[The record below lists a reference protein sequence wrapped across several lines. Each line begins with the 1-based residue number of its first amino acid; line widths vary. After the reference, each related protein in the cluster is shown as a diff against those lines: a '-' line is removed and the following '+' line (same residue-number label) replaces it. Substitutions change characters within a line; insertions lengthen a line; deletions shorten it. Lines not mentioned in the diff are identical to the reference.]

1 MLLWAVATLAGL
13 ALVLVA
19 GFYALLWWAYR
30 DSEYVPTKASESAT
44 CALLSLQE
52 LEDEVGGTASFVDD
66 VGGGNQCGY
75 RIAGSDLGYDARLWT
90 HADSMRDGL
99 TDISVKRIKGGLAE
113 GDASF
118 VEGVGELAAFEEDGT
133 LRFFDDGIEYQ
144 VRLAGDSDTSD
155 AAPGVEVATAL
166 AKVMLTHA

>member
-1 MLLWAVATLAGL
+1 MSPEREKPVKKMLLWAVATLAGL

-66 VGGGNQCGY
+66 VGGAISADIGSPDRILAMTRGFGHTPTRCG
-75 RIAGSDLGYDARLWT
+75 
-90 HADSMRDGL
+90 
-99 TDISVKRIKGGLAE
+99 
-113 GDASF
+113 
-118 VEGVGELAAFEEDGT
+118 
-133 LRFFDDGIEYQ
+133 
-144 VRLAGDSDTSD
+144 
-155 AAPGVEVATAL
+155 TAL
-166 AKVMLTHA
+166 RTSA